1 MKYFNLFLSLI
12 QLATECEIELE
23 IIDSNVHFLEKYVPP
38 FEQPRMPSINE
49 LKQLIDVEDDLQD
62 RKTSSESVNDYLHA
76 KIPCSIKFD
85 AIKNQHYNNN
95 TVNAMTS
102 SENTNVDY
110 FTFTET
116 LPNGKLAIPVDSD
129 TESEE
134 NPSFINDLNQETLE
148 NKLRDKY
155 NVHLSIAEKESI
167 RKSSRM
173 KKLHFKKYK
182 LQLQR
187 NAKGQFIKSSA
198 VPIKIEKDE
207 SEFDAGENKNFYDN
221 TDANVVNESRM
232 RIENNEENQPILP
245 DINLSDISL
254 NDIDLSDIN
263 FDINDIFNFSDISC
277 FSRNNST
284 LASVANKE
292 KTEVNEKTGQ
302 FFKPFK
308 EYWMYD
314 CIFSRVKPKNFAIFE
329 KSLPRSFRW
338 LLNECALIVEMSTE
352 DLYEEVCLIENYYA
366 HVLKFDL
373 SSGDDR
379 TDTSS
384 IPKSQLN
391 FILSKW

>member
-1 MKYFNLFLSLI
+1 
-12 QLATECEIELE
+12 
-23 IIDSNVHFLEKYVPP
+23 
-38 FEQPRMPSINE
+38 MPSINE
-49 LKQLIDVEDDLQD
+49 LKELIDVEDDLQHQ
-62 RKTSSESVNDYLHA
+62 KTSSESVNDYLHS

-85 AIKNQHYNNN
+85 ATKNQYYNN
-95 TVNAMTS
+95 TVNAMS
-102 SENTNVDY
+102 SENTNLDNY

-134 NPSFINDLNQETLE
+134 NSSFNNLDQGTLLE

-167 RKSSRM
+167 HKSSRM
-173 KKLHFKKYK
+173 KKLYSKKYK
-182 LQLQR
+182 SQLQR
-187 NAKGQFIKSSA
+187 NAKGQFIKSSG

-207 SEFDAGENKNFYDN
+207 SEFDAAENINFYDSI
-221 TDANVVNESRM
+221 DANVVNEPRIW
-232 RIENNEENQPILP
+232 IENNEENQFILP
-245 DINLSDISL
+245 DINLSDINP
-254 NDIDLSDIN
+254 NDIDLSDTN

-277 FSRNNST
+277 FSQNNST

-292 KTEVNEKTGQ
+292 KTEVKKGNQ

-308 EYWMYD
+308 QYWMYD

-338 LLNECALIVEMSTE
+338 LLNECALIVEMTTE

-366 HVLKFDL
+366 HVLKFDP
-373 SSGDDR
+373 SNDDDR
-379 TDTSS
+379 TEINS

-391 FILSKW
+391 FILNKW